1 MNRTAALLVSVLLM
15 TLSGSSALAQQ
26 MVPMKG
32 MMLDRESLQNNLVGA
47 TAMPADRTLEL
58 QIVLKV
64 RNKDAFDKLPD
75 EQNDP
80 DSPYYHRQISREEI
94 ARDFGPSA
102 SDYQAVE
109 SWLTSQGLQVV
120 AVDDSFLSRSIRCT
134 GTVAQIESA
143 FRVQLTQS
151 GDGQSFANT
160 TEPQIPETLVAL
172 IGYIGGL
179 SNLMGSGSG
188 PKIGSPVPGKVVP

>member
-1 MNRTAALLVSVLLM
+1 MNRTAALPVSVLLM

-47 TAMPADRTLEL
+47 TAMPTNRTLEL
-58 QIVLKV
+58 EIVLKV
-64 RNKDAFDKLPD
+64 RNKEAFNKLPD

-80 DSPYYHRQISREEI
+80 GSPYYHRQISREEI
-94 ARDFGPSA
+94 ARDFGPTA

-109 SWLTSQGLQVV
+109 NWLTSQELQLVG
-120 AVDDSFLSRSIRCT
+120 VDDSFLSRSIRCS
-134 GTVAQIESA
+134 GTVAQIESS

-151 GDGQSFANT
+151 ADGQYFANT
-160 TEPQIPETLVAL
+160 TEPQIPDNLVPL

-179 SNLMGSGSG
+179 TNMMASGAG
-188 PKIGSPVPGKVVP
+188 PHSITPPKGH

>member
-1 MNRTAALLVSVLLM
+1 MRRITLLM
-15 TLSGSSALAQQ
+15 SLLILIPFGSAAFAQQ

-32 MMLDRESLQNNLVGA
+32 HILDRESLQRNLVGA
-47 TAMPADRTLEL
+47 TAMPGGRTLEL
-58 QIVLKV
+58 QITLKV
-64 RNKDAFDKLPD
+64 RNKRAFDKLPD

-80 DSPYYHRQISREEI
+80 NSPYYHRQIPREEI

-109 SWLTSQGLQVV
+109 SWVTSQGLQIVG
-120 AVDDSFLSRSIRCT
+120 ADDSFLSRSIRFT

-151 GDGQSFANT
+151 GDGQYFANT

-179 SNLMGSGSG
+179 SNLGAAVAGSHHISP
-188 PKIGSPVPGKVVP
+188 PKSP

>member
-32 MMLDRESLQNNLVGA
+32 MMVDRESLQNNLVGA

-80 DSPYYHRQISREEI
+80 NSPYYHRQIPREEI

-109 SWLTSQGLQVV
+109 SWVTSQGLQIVG
-120 AVDDSFLSRSIRCT
+120 ADDSFLSRSIRFT

-151 GDGQSFANT
+151 GDGQYFANT

-179 SNLMGSGSG
+179 SKLGAAVAGSHHISP
-188 PKIGSPVPGKVVP
+188 PKSP